1 MAEQSGLLD
10 PLFHYMPLWLL
21 GLTWLVVCL
30 IAREAGV
37 LLYRL
42 RKVRH
47 RASGDNTLA
56 AQAHIVGAIFGLLA
70 FVIGLTFSIALERF
84 DARRA
89 LVLEEANAISTAY
102 LRASLLDDRDRVL
115 VQQTLRDY
123 AKTRVAPEGLW
134 DQGAEGKMKQSIA
147 LRTRLWE
154 QTRTAVLPVRETD
167 MASYFVEAVND
178 VLNVG
183 TRREVA
189 ARVHIPARIMDV
201 LFIYIAVAAMVL
213 GYMMGEHPAGNR
225 EASAILLLLFSMMI
239 VTIVDLDRPQAG
251 ALRVPQVALEELSA
265 TLQRD
270 APSAHSGEP
279 SPP

>member
-1 MAEQSGLLD
+1 MGEQGGLID

-21 GLTWLVVCL
+21 GLVWFGVCL
-30 IAREAGV
+30 LAREAGA
-37 LLYRL
+37 LLYRW
-42 RKVRH
+42 RKVRQ
-47 RASGDNTLA
+47 RASGESAIAT
-56 AQAHIVGAIFGLLA
+56 QAHIVSAIFGLLA

-102 LRASLLDDRDRVL
+102 LRASLLNDGDRAL
-115 VQQTLRDY
+115 VQRTLRDY
-123 AKTRVAPEGLW
+123 VQTRIAPEGIW
-134 DQGAEGKMKQSIA
+134 NESAAGKMKQAVA
-147 LRTRLWE
+147 LRNQLWQ

-201 LFIYIAVAAMVL
+201 LFIYIAVAAMTL

-251 ALRVPQVALEELSA
+251 ALRVPQIALEELA
-265 TLQRD
+265 VTLERD
-270 APSAHSGEP
+270 APVPQGEA
-279 SPP
+279 PPP